1 MSASAVQV
9 AAQSCKPSSCLILPN
24 VKRILH
30 AKRRFLQS
38 AMISSSLKVFTEPRS
53 QGAREVGL
61 QSKGM
66 RLVGAVQRDQ
76 AGGCSPRG
84 LGMGAGSG
92 CGFPKEGGGGE

>member
-1 MSASAVQV
+1 M
-9 AAQSCKPSSCLILPN
+9 
-24 VKRILH
+24 
-30 AKRRFLQS
+30 
-38 AMISSSLKVFTEPRS
+38 FTELRS

-66 RLVGAVQRDQ
+66 RLVGPVQRDQ

-92 CGFPKEGGGGE
+92 RGFPKEGGGGE